1 MYAEVVSVCM
11 RESVCVRVSGVCARP
26 SFFFASECEEVK
38 MIFCARFLKKKKSFE
53 HKKKKKRGRGRK
65 T

>member
-38 MIFCARFLKKKKSFE
+38 MIFCARF
-53 HKKKKKRGRGRK
+53 
-65 T
+65 